1 LDAANEAAI
10 NRTLLRLAR
19 DRTVISVTH
28 RLATIVDA
36 DRVFVFE
43 EGRLVEEGRH
53 EDLLATKGLYATL
66 WEKQAGFEQDDG
78 GDGVTVTAARLRA
91 IPLLS
96 RLSGEALSN
105 LVSRFDTVRLVEDRV
120 VVQEGDPGDKFYLI
134 VRGKLEVYKDA
145 GPDARHRLEVLTDG
159 DFFGEIALLRDLP
172 RTASVRTLA
181 PSLLLSLS
189 RRAFLETLAD
199 APELREELER
209 AVTERT

>member
-1 LDAANEAAI
+1 M
-10 NRTLLRLAR
+10 
-19 DRTVISVTH
+19 
-28 RLATIVDA
+28 
-36 DRVFVFE
+36 
-43 EGRLVEEGRH
+43 
-53 EDLLATKGLYATL
+53 
-66 WEKQAGFEQDDG
+66 
-78 GDGVTVTAARLRA
+78 TAARLRA

-96 RLSGEALSN
+96 RLSGEALSK

-145 GPDARHRLEVLTDG
+145 GHDARHRLEVLTDG